1 MAHPQVS
8 EHELRVALTLRAS
21 RRVRSKGTLS
31 VGGVEWKAE
40 HGFVAGHKV
49 VVARDTLKGVEPVE
63 GWPSDHV
70 PSLRPAGEQTFA
82 RLVAEA
88 RSAT

>member
-1 MAHPQVS
+1 M
-8 EHELRVALTLRAS
+8 
-21 RRVRSKGTLS
+21 S
-31 VGGVEWKAE
+31 VGSYDIRIVNEMVERESA
-40 HGFVAGHKV
+40 FVERLFTEVHKV

-88 RSAT
+88 RSAA